1 MLNSYI
7 FNMYFN
13 VRQRLFFS
21 NSQIIWFDFFFLSFC
36 YLGKGVSTKAG
47 LLLRVTFLNDFA
59 SPSGHRAVQQAL
71 DDTIWV
77 RGRQLG
83 NVVHGFQTEDLDVL
97 AVTLELHITLKET
110 VSSLGFCDV
119 TG

>member
-1 MLNSYI
+1 MLD
-7 FNMYFN
+7 N
-13 VRQRLFFS
+13 VCFFLTHKLFGLT
-21 NSQIIWFDFFFLSFC
+21 FFFLSFC